1 MLFESDH
8 YWLRN
13 ANVPASLIVGGSKWT
28 PRKPPVDNLLTVD
41 IEIQDGLISTIMAAG
56 TFTSLSA
63 PSIDLKGGI
72 VWACFVELHTHL
84 DKGHTEGRS
93 PNPDGSFA
101 GALGAVGR
109 DAKKYWSAE
118 DVYRRMEFGLKCSYA
133 HGTRA
138 IRTHIDS
145 AGKQGPVSWEVF
157 DQLRTKWADRLHL
170 QAVALVSLDHYLTPS
185 GEKLADLVAE
195 KGGILGGVAFTNPD
209 LEEQIDQ
216 IGRAHV

>member
-93 PNPDGSFA
+93 PNPDGSFRLPRPLA
-101 GALGAVGR
+101 APTNCNSVHTPPSL
-109 DAKKYWSAE
+109 YS
-118 DVYRRMEFGLKCSYA
+118 DVE
-133 HGTRA
+133 
-138 IRTHIDS
+138 
-145 AGKQGPVSWEVF
+145 W
-157 DQLRTKWADRLHL
+157 RLL
-170 QAVALVSLDHYLTPS
+170 PLNVN
-185 GEKLADLVAE
+185 
-195 KGGILGGVAFTNPD
+195 I
-209 LEEQIDQ
+209 
-216 IGRAHV
+216 